1 MCELIF
7 ETIKREVHENV
18 QVDLFYNEMLSE
30 CMAVTVKF
38 FNDIR
43 PCESATFYYVVK
55 NAVAKVCD
63 DPFISNFLIVMCG
76 RDINKKFLI
85 KFGIPRAYSKWAND
99 RGYRKDYGGFVC
111 YF

>member
-30 CMAVTVKF
+30 CMAVSIKF
-38 FNDIR
+38 CNDIK
-43 PCESATFYYVVK
+43 PCESATFYNVVK
-55 NAVAKVCD
+55 NAVAKVYD
-63 DPFISNFLIVMCG
+63 DPFISNFLIMCG
-76 RDINKKFLI
+76 RDINKKFSI
-85 KFGIPRAYSKWAND
+85 KFGIPRVYSRWAND